1 MPRVP
6 QYQQQ
11 VGVSNLPSARIQNYT
26 TAETLG
32 ADVAQAVGKTGGMLG
47 QIAQQE
53 QEKADVAAL
62 MDADRQLAD
71 LELSLF
77 NDPENGAY
85 AKRGRDAFGLPEQVF
100 PQWDQQVGQIEGRL
114 TPAQRDAFRRQAQG
128 RRTDLQ
134 RGLSRHV
141 LQESERFYSDEAK
154 AYVST
159 ATQSAA
165 ANYTDPERVDLE
177 AERAARG
184 ILSMPEMRGA
194 SPVVVNAALAE
205 ARGRVYSGVVDRLMV
220 EDPGAAVT
228 YFDSMKDKL
237 TAGEVVRL
245 EPRIR
250 EARNTVKADA
260 LVSRALYGSGG
271 FDNVVEQVLAVEGG
285 YVANDAGKGETN
297 FGINITANPDVDV
310 RNLTPEKA
318 KELYRE
324 RYWDAINADSLPPAL
339 QGIAFDAAVN
349 QGPANARK
357 WIVESG
363 GDPVVYAR
371 LRRAHYAKLV
381 EQDPEKYQ
389 QYAAGWEARV
399 AKFEQAATSSP
410 TEAGVM
416 RALAAETDPD
426 VRRLAESKAAS
437 VLRAKAVADAE
448 AREATLEQAY
458 AHIQGGGTIASMT
471 PEMRSSINPLDLVK
485 VETYERQRRDM
496 VPSDRTAYNEL
507 ADIATLTPQRFI
519 TPGFLEE
526 NRDKLDDDDYNT
538 LLAVRRQLRAGQESE
553 FVKSRQLQEEI
564 TRAAMVQIGYAQRPE
579 RVADPLK
586 PKSGREEQVNDF
598 REALAQR
605 VDAFTQQN
613 GKIPNAAE
621 VQDIADQLLVKSVV
635 EKPGWFGMTS
645 SDEVP
650 MFDQFPVSPRD
661 PAQRVVGTV
670 YLTPKGPL
678 QWTGRAWREAPS
690 E

>member
-538 LLAVRRQLRAGQESE
+538 LLAARRQLRAGQESE

-586 PKSGREEQVNDF
+586 PKSGREDAVNQF
-598 REALAQR
+598 RDSLAAEVAQHTA
-605 VDAFTQQN
+605 DN
-613 GKIPNAAE
+613 GKMPNAAE
-621 VQDIADQLLVKSVV
+621 VQDMADRLLVKAVV

-650 MFDQFPVSPRD
+650 AFELPRAPRD
-661 PAQRVVGTV
+661 PAQRTAGTV
-670 YLTPKGPL
+670 YFTPRGPL
-678 QWTGRAWREAPS
+678 TWTGNGWSAPS

>member
-1 MPRVP
+1 M
-6 QYQQQ
+6 
-11 VGVSNLPSARIQNYT
+11 
-26 TAETLG
+26 
-32 ADVAQAVGKTGGMLG
+32 
-47 QIAQQE
+47 
-53 QEKADVAAL
+53 
-62 MDADRQLAD
+62 
-71 LELSLF
+71 
-77 NDPENGAY
+77 
-85 AKRGRDAFGLPEQVF
+85 
-100 PQWDQQVGQIEGRL
+100 
-114 TPAQRDAFRRQAQG
+114 
-128 RRTDLQ
+128 
-134 RGLSRHV
+134 
-141 LQESERFYSDEAK
+141 
-154 AYVST
+154 
-159 ATQSAA
+159 
-165 ANYTDPERVDLE
+165 
-177 AERAARG
+177 
-184 ILSMPEMRGA
+184 
-194 SPVVVNAALAE
+194 
-205 ARGRVYSGVVDRLMV
+205 
-220 EDPGAAVT
+220 
-228 YFDSMKDKL
+228 
-237 TAGEVVRL
+237 
-245 EPRIR
+245 
-250 EARNTVKADA
+250 
-260 LVSRALYGSGG
+260 
-271 FDNVVEQVLAVEGG
+271 
-285 YVANDAGKGETN
+285 
-297 FGINITANPDVDV
+297 
-310 RNLTPEKA
+310 
-318 KELYRE
+318 
-324 RYWDAINADSLPPAL
+324 
-339 QGIAFDAAVN
+339 AFDAAVN

-371 LRRAHYAKLV
+371 LRREHYAKLV
-381 EQDPEKYQ
+381 EQDPEKFQ

-416 RALAAETDPD
+416 RALATETDPD

-437 VLRAKAVADAE
+437 VLRAQAGADAE

-458 AHIQGGGTIASMT
+458 AHIQNGGTIADMT

-538 LLAVRRQLRAGQESE
+538 LLAARRQLRAGQESE

>member
-11 VGVSNLPSARIQNYT
+11 VGVSNLPSARIQNFT
-26 TAETLG
+26 TPETLG
-32 ADVAQAVGKTGGMLG
+32 AGIAQSVGKVGGMLG
-47 QIAQQE
+47 QFAQQE

-85 AKRGRDAFGLPEQVF
+85 AKRGRDAFGLPDQVF

-114 TPAQRDAFRRQAQG
+114 TPAQREAFRRQAQG

-141 LQESERFYSDEAK
+141 LNESERFYSDEAK

-159 ATQSAA
+159 AVQSAA

-184 ILSMPEMRGA
+184 VLSMPEMRGA
-194 SPVVVNAALAE
+194 SPVVINAALAE

-220 EDPGAAVT
+220 EDPAAAVT
-228 YFDSMKDKL
+228 YFDSMKGRL

-250 EARNTVKADA
+250 EARNTVRADA
-260 LVSRALYGSGG
+260 LVSRALYGAGG

-285 YVANDAGKGETN
+285 YVADDAGKGETN

-310 RNLTPEKA
+310 KNLTPEKA

-339 QGIAFDAAVN
+339 QGMAFDAAVN
-349 QGPANARK
+349 QGPENARK

-371 LRRAHYAKLV
+371 LRREHYAKLV

-410 TEAGVM
+410 SEADVM
-416 RALAAETDPD
+416 RALATETDPD
-426 VRRLAESKAAS
+426 VRRLAESKASS
-437 VLRAKAVADAE
+437 VLRAQAVAEAE

-458 AHIQGGGTIASMT
+458 AHIQSGGTIASMT
-471 PEMRSSINPLDLVK
+471 PEMRSGINPLDLVK
-485 VETYERQRRDM
+485 VENYERARRES

-507 ADIATLTPQRFI
+507 ADISVLTPQHFI
-519 TPGFLEE
+519 KPGFLEE
-526 NRDKLDDDDYNT
+526 HRGALDDDDYNR
-538 LLAVRRQLRAGQESE
+538 LLAARRELRAGQESE
-553 FVKSRQLQEEI
+553 FVKSRQVQEEI

-586 PKSGREEQVNDF
+586 PKSGREDAVNQF
-598 REALAQR
+598 RDSLAAE
-605 VDAFTQQN
+605 VATFTETN
-613 GKIPNAAE
+613 GKMPNAAE
-621 VQDIADQLLVKSVV
+621 VQDMADRLLVKGVV
-635 EKPGWFGMTS
+635 DGFWS
-645 SDEVP
+645 N
-650 MFDQFPVSPRD
+650 PVTY
-661 PAQRVVGTV
+661 GF
-670 YLTPKGPL
+670 
-678 QWTGRAWREAPS
+678 EAPRLPS
-690 E
+690 SRADLVTGQLYSVPGRGFMVWDGSVLRPANQSTNN

>member
-159 ATQSAA
+159 AVQSAA

-205 ARGRVYSGVVDRLMV
+205 ARGKVYAGVVDRLMV

-237 TAGEVVRL
+237 SAGEVVRL

-297 FGINITANPDVDV
+297 FGINVSANPDVDV
-310 RNLTPEKA
+310 RNLTPERA

-371 LRRAHYAKLV
+371 LRREHYAKLV
-381 EQDPEKYQ
+381 EQDPEKFQ

-416 RALAAETDPD
+416 RALATETDPD

-437 VLRAKAVADAE
+437 VLRAQAVAEAE
-448 AREATLEQAY
+448 AREATLETAY
-458 AHIQGGGTIASMT
+458 AHIQSGGTIASMT
-471 PEMRSSINPLDLVK
+471 PEMRSSINPLDMVK
-485 VETYERQRRDM
+485 VETYERQRRDQ
-496 VPSDRTAYNEL
+496 VPSDRTSYNEL
-507 ADIATLTPQRFI
+507 ADLATLRPQDFI
-519 TPGFLEE
+519 TPGFLEQ
-526 NRDKLDDDDYNT
+526 NRDKLDDDDYNR
-538 LLAVRRQLRAGQESE
+538 LLAARREMRAGQESE
-553 FVKSRQLQEEI
+553 FVKSRQVQEEI

-586 PKSGREEQVNDF
+586 PKSGREDAVNQF
-598 REALAQR
+598 RDSLAAEVATFTEA
-605 VDAFTQQN
+605 N
-613 GKIPNAAE
+613 GKMPNAAE
-621 VQDIADQLLVKSVV
+621 VQDMADRLLVKGVV
-635 EKPGWFGMTS
+635 DGFWS
-645 SDEVP
+645 N
-650 MFDQFPVSPRD
+650 PVTY
-661 PAQRVVGTV
+661 GF
-670 YLTPKGPL
+670 
-678 QWTGRAWREAPS
+678 EAPRLPPS
-690 E
+690 RADLVTGQLYSVPGRGFMVWDGSVLRPPNQSTNN